1 MSKIDLLKDQ
11 GLVWPEKVQVM
22 SRLLKQIP
30 PGEFKEA
37 FSDLRMLVGDDV
49 MMCKEAASLYSMY
62 NKDHFI
68 PIKWE
73 NGLVLLTRHN
83 ELEENRFLDPE
94 NKVSFR
100 YDPLRMITSNFQD
113 HPEEDEKRE
122 LWRKTLYEALKTYVS
137 NHYPEGVCSVFTK
150 DTAVRKFF
158 VACIESHRYKPLA
171 FWNGLWKSEW
181 IFAVVPASPST
192 EVSGSITVQTHYF
205 EDGSVHLTV
214 TKDVEETLLITDE
227 NQTAQDFVKLVE
239 KKENEL
245 QSWLMEEYQLM
256 NSTYVKS
263 FRRQLPIT
271 HTSLDWEKVVTAKI
285 VEAR

>member
-1 MSKIDLLKDQ
+1 
-11 GLVWPEKVQVM
+11 M